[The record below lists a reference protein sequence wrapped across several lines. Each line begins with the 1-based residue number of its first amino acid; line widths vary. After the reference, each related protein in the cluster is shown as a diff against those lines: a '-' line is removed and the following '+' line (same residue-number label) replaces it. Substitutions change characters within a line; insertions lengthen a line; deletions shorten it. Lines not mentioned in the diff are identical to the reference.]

1 MAATI
6 INRLKKTGQEISVTD
21 RLGVKHTGRVSW
33 FDDDFFSVIDE
44 NGDESVFSHIGIAFV
59 SIPGGLAKRALYRS
73 DQVTEEIDE
82 DEV

>member
-21 RLGVKHTGRVSW
+21 RLGVKHTGRVTW
-33 FDDDFFSVIDE
+33 FDDDFFSIIDA
-44 NGDESVFSHIGIAFV
+44 NGDEAVFSHRGIAFV
-59 SIPGGLAKRALYRS
+59 SIPGGLTKRALYRS
-73 DQVTEEIDE
+73 DLVTDEVDE

>member
-1 MAATI
+1 MAGTI
-6 INRLKKTGQEISVTD
+6 INRLKKTGQEVIVTD

-33 FDDDFFSVIDE
+33 FDDDFFSIIDA

-59 SIPGGLAKRALYRS
+59 QIPGGLDKRALYRS
-73 DQVTEEIDE
+73 DQQGEEIDE